1 MLVVPAARPLSFI
14 RQSPIVGIQRRT
26 SPHEW
31 ACGGLRQAIGRSTA
45 LTTEPWATLQE
56 VADHLKVSE
65 DTVHR
70 WIATRAMP
78 SHRIGRV
85 WRFKLS
91 DIDAWVRSGPGSDT
105 NDGDGRHHGHP

>member
-1 MLVVPAARPLSFI
+1 MGMRWIP
-14 RQSPIVGIQRRT
+14 
-26 SPHEW
+26 
-31 ACGGLRQAIGRSTA
+31 QANGRSTA
-45 LTTEPWATLQE
+45 VTTEPWATLQE

-85 WRFKLS
+85 WRFKRS
-91 DIDAWVRSGPGSDT
+91 DVDEWVRSGSASDSK
-105 NDGDGRHHGHP
+105 DRADQHEGHR